1 MFGDFFIVMSSANQI
16 ILVYDNQDIA
26 KDPEANDMV
35 VPVIMVE
42 KLDGTI
48 DCMDDVFGSGAPA
61 KPERVIQTRKNP
73 HEKVRKENLMHML
86 NMIDACFTWKVFN

>member
-42 KLDGTI
+42 KLDDTI
-48 DCMDDVFGSGAPA
+48 DCIDNDFKELTHD
-61 KPERVIQTRKNP
+61 KP
-73 HEKVRKENLMHML
+73 
-86 NMIDACFTWKVFN
+86 